1 MSRSRVDVTAVLRR
15 RRQGSV
21 SPGLLVTLIG
31 SAVCLVLMLLLT
43 FVFGNG
49 SIQAFAISLILGVLP
64 FPLLIFAVLLLD
76 RLKPMPW
83 KLLLAAFLW
92 GAGIATLVSFLFNTA
107 GSLVTEATFGQE
119 GGQFISAAVGA
130 PLVEE
135 SAKGAV
141 LLGFLLFRRRRITSL
156 SSGIILAAMVGL
168 GFAWVEDV
176 LYYIQQSS
184 GEEVLMLFVIR
195 GLATPL
201 LHPLFTSMTGIGIAV
216 AAMYRNGAARVLAPF
231 AGWTFAV
238 ILHGLWNGSGAFGF
252 GGLVVVWLLDLVVLI
267 GIVVLAV
274 VDRRKVVASIAR
286 YLPAYIPT
294 GLVTPADI
302 TMLSSMGGRGQARA
316 WARSAAGPPG
326 GRAMADYQ
334 LSAVELAA
342 LHRQVEYGVADQAW
356 PMLRDAYLMHMD
368 QARQTFL
375 RRMPLPPAPQWTG
388 GSLQDTGFLRR
399 GGFQVPP
406 PPQHQSGWGQPTGWP
421 PPQPAYPSPAY
432 GPQSQPT
439 YPPQAPSYPTPPPH
453 PAPPPQGQPAST
465 PYPPPTYPSQGQP
478 YPPSGQPYPPSG
490 QPAPHPPPPS
500 QAPPP
505 GYQPPP
511 PGQAPPP
518 GYRPSPP
525 GKAASGHPQQGTG
538 QQEALPETRAW
549 PPQPPP
555 HPRYGSD
562 GRPLP

>member
-49 SIQAFAISLILGVLP
+49 SIQAFAISLVLGVLP

-107 GSLVTEATFGQE
+107 GSLVTEATFGAE

-176 LYYIQQSS
+176 LYYIQQPS

-274 VDRRKVVASIAR
+274 ADRRKVVASVAR
-286 YLPAYIPT
+286 YLPAYIPS

-302 TMLSSMGGRGQARA
+302 MMLSSMGGRSQARA

-388 GSLQDTGFLRR
+388 GSVHDTGFLRR

-421 PPQPAYPSPAY
+421 PPQGQPTYQ
-432 GPQSQPT
+432 PQGQPPYQPQGQPT
-439 YPPQAPSYPTPPPH
+439 YPPQGQPAASPYPPPAYPPQGPPPPSYPPPGTRPAPAYPPPGR
-453 PAPPPQGQPAST
+453 PSAPPNSPQGQPA
-465 PYPPPTYPSQGQP
+465 P
-478 YPPSGQPYPPSG
+478 
-490 QPAPHPPPPS
+490 
-500 QAPPP
+500 
-505 GYQPPP
+505 QPPP
-511 PGQAPPP
+511 PDYRPPPP
-518 GYRPSPP
+518 GNPAP
-525 GKAASGHPQQGTG
+525 GQQGG
-538 QQEALPETRAW
+538 APQTRAW

-555 HPRYGSD
+555 HPRYGPD
-562 GRPLP
+562 GRPLG